1 MIMLPE
7 IYQEVEHKM
16 DRSLAALH
24 KDLSRIRTGRA
35 SLALLDGIVV
45 DYYGT
50 PTPLSQMATLAVPES
65 RLITIQPWDKS
76 QLGLIEK
83 AIQRSDLG
91 LTPINDGKIV
101 RLAIP
106 PLTAERRKEL
116 VKQVK
121 KIGEETKI
129 ALRNLRRE
137 GNEALRASEKAKK
150 ISEDD
155 LHRGQEQVQKIT
167 DGFITKVDEILHIKE
182 RELVEV

>member
-1 MIMLPE
+1 MPQE
-7 IYQEVEHKM
+7 VYQEVAHKM
-16 DRSLAALH
+16 DRSLDALC

-65 RLITIQPWDKS
+65 RLMTIQPWDKS
-76 QLGLIEK
+76 QIGLIEK

-91 LTPINDGKIV
+91 LTPVNDGKII

-106 PLTAERRKEL
+106 PLTEERRKEL

-121 KIGEETKI
+121 RVGEETKI
-129 ALRNLRRE
+129 ALRNIRRE
-137 GNEALRASEKAKK
+137 GNEALKALEKTKK
-150 ISEDD
+150 IPEDD
-155 LHRGQEQVQKIT
+155 LRRGQEHVQKTT
-167 DGFITKVDEILHIKE
+167 DGFTVKVDEILHAKE
-182 RELVEV
+182 RELMEV

>member
-1 MIMLPE
+1 MTMLEE

-16 DRSLAALH
+16 EQSLAALR
-24 KDLSRIRTGRA
+24 KELSRIRTGRA
-35 SLALLDGIVV
+35 SVALLDGIVV

-65 RLITIQPWDKS
+65 RLMTVQPWDKS

-91 LTPINDGKIV
+91 LTPVNDGKLI

-106 PLTAERRKEL
+106 PLTEERRKDL

-121 KIGEETKI
+121 KIAEETKI
-129 ALRNLRRE
+129 ALRNIRRE
-137 GNEALRASEKAKK
+137 GNEALKAMEKTRK

-155 LHRGQEQVQKIT
+155 LHRGQERIQKTT
-167 DGFITKVDEILHIKE
+167 DSFTVKVDEVLHIKE
-182 RELVEV
+182 REVMEV